1 MRYFLIALGLIPIL
15 GLIPWAIFFPFL
27 VFLFDAPESEN
38 NLGSWLVV
46 IFMCLYPITSI
57 VGAKMVF
64 SSLKVNSGEKAF
76 LALGVGYTT
85 PFLIGISVLEAFR

>member
-1 MRYFLIALGLIPIL
+1 MRYFLNILGLIPIF
-15 GLIPWAIFFPFL
+15 GLIPWGIFFPFM

-38 NLGSWLVV
+38 NVGSWLVV
-46 IFMCLYPITSI
+46 IFMCLYPITAI

-64 SSLKVNSGEKAF
+64 SSLKANSVEKAF